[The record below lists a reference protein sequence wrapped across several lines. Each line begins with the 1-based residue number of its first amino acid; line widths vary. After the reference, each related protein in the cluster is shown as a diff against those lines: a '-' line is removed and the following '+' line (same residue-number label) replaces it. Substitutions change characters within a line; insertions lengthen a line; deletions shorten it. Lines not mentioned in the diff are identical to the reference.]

1 MNKRLFCSLF
11 VAALYFVVTDV
22 RAGCAEDNSAQC
34 YYYKA
39 GNLTSQ
45 SACQVTTCANVTSFL
60 SNWEWE
66 NGNSI
71 SITIDPQAQK
81 TLLNDKPAYLFPLE
95 TKNDLMCY
103 GIINSDELICTTS
116 GAF

>member
-1 MNKRLFCSLF
+1 MPENLRTTLFLLTLALF
-11 VAALYFVVTDV
+11 SRSAH
-22 RAGCAEDNSAQC
+22 AGCAEDNGAQC
-34 YYYKA
+34 FYYKA
-39 GNLTSQ
+39 GKVTSQ

-71 SITIDPQAQK
+71 SITIDPEAQK

-103 GIINSDELICTTS
+103 GIVNSDELICTTS
-116 GAF
+116 SAF

>member
-1 MNKRLFCSLF
+1 MPKNLFSTLF
-11 VAALYFVVTDV
+11 LLAVGLFTSHAQ
-22 RAGCAEDNSAQC
+22 AGCAEDNSAQC

-71 SITIDPQAQK
+71 SITIDPQAQR
-81 TLLNDKPAYLFPLE
+81 TLLNDKPAYFFPLE

-103 GIINSDELICTTS
+103 GIINSDEMICTNS
-116 GAF
+116 RAF

>member
-1 MNKRLFCSLF
+1 MPKNLCTTLFLLTLALF
-11 VAALYFVVTDV
+11 TRSAH
-22 RAGCAEDNSAQC
+22 AGCGEDNNAQC
-34 YYYKA
+34 FYYKA

-71 SITIDPQAQK
+71 SITIDPQAQR
-81 TLLNDKPAYLFPLE
+81 TLLNDKPAYSFPLE
-95 TKNDLMCY
+95 TKNDLRCY
-103 GIINSDELICTTS
+103 GIINSDELICTNS
-116 GAF
+116 SAF